1 MSTVQKEKKTDEF
14 YLTRNIELD
23 GRFPGQASLAYF
35 FFFGSLLS
43 LFVSVV
49 DVCNEFAVIIG

>member
-1 MSTVQKEKKTDEF
+1 
-14 YLTRNIELD
+14 
-23 GRFPGQASLAYF
+23 LAYF

-49 DVCNEFAVIIG
+49 DVCNEFAVIIGWNVGVGSVIS

>member
-1 MSTVQKEKKTDEF
+1 MSTVQKEKNRRI